1 MKRSVLLTAVGVV
14 SALSL
19 AACGSSGSPSSS
31 ATPSADSGSSA
42 GGASAGAGGD
52 AAVSAAQAEL
62 DKYTAK
68 PVFIAP
74 GPALDAK
81 PLAGKTIAIVA
92 IDQTTPS
99 LQLAAQGVK
108 AAAAKL
114 GMKTTL
120 FDAKDN
126 PSDMTAGVEQA
137 VAAHAAA
144 IVLDGIPVQL
154 VTSQLKSAA
163 AAGIPVVNADNG
175 SSIAPS
181 PDGVFANA
189 TPDFDL
195 SGRLAADAA
204 VVATKGQAKAI
215 LVGTEGITPGAELL
229 KGLTDGIK
237 ACSTCSIVTTKSV
250 QIQDWFSTLTSTT
263 TSLLQTN
270 PSANVMLPIY
280 VTMAMQMVPGVQQA
294 GAADRVKLFSTS
306 APPDAAKLL
315 ANTPSLGGL
324 VGDSDTE
331 VGWYAVDQALRGMLK
346 LAPATATVP
355 IRYLSPDTVKS
366 EGTSE
371 DALYGGDYRDG
382 FAKLWGLS

>member
-1 MKRSVLLTAVGVV
+1 MKRSIPLTVLGIV

-19 AACGSSGSPSSS
+19 VACGNSGSSTS
-31 ATPSADSGSSA
+31 ATPPSGDASSA
-42 GGASAGAGGD
+42 GSGGNSV
-52 AAVSAAQAEL
+52 VSTAQAEL
-62 DKYTAK
+62 DKYTSK
-68 PVFIAP
+68 PTFNAP

-108 AAAAKL
+108 AAAAAL

-137 VAAHAAA
+137 IAAHAGA
-144 IVLDGIPVQL
+144 IVLDGIAVQL
-154 VTSQLKSAA
+154 VTSQLEKAA
-163 AAGIPVVNADNG
+163 AAGIPVINADNG
-175 SSIAPS
+175 TSIAPS
-181 PDGVFANA
+181 PKGIFANA
-189 TPDFDL
+189 TPDFNL
-195 SGRLAADAA
+195 SGKLAADAA
-204 VVATKGQAKAI
+204 IVATKGQAKAI

-229 KGLTDGIK
+229 QGLTDGIK
-237 ACSTCSIVTTKSV
+237 ACSTCSIVDTKSV
-250 QIQDWFSTLTSTT
+250 QIQDWFTTLTSTT
-263 TSLLQTN
+263 TSLIQSN

-294 GAADRVKLFSTS
+294 GAADKIKLFSTS

-346 LAPATATVP
+346 MDASTATVP
-355 IRYLSPDTVKS
+355 IRYLTPETVKS

-382 FAKLWGLS
+382 FTKLWGVS